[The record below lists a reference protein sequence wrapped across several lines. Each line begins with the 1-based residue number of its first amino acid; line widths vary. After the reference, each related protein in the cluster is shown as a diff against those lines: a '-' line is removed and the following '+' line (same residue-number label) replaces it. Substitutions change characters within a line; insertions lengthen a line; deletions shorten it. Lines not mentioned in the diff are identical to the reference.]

1 MARID
6 INVPYNEK
14 DEAKRLGARW
24 DATRK
29 TWYIPDGVP
38 TSDFTRWLPS
48 GNVLSPY
55 WFIAQTPDQC
65 WKCGRET
72 VMTSFLLPAG
82 HKTLEQ
88 DEDGLLY
95 WQMQELP
102 AFIFYVDDIPEQN
115 LKKLEQIR
123 HYLAKDYSKT
133 VNARYWMNHCQH
145 CHMKQGDFQL
155 HCEVDSAFSPDS
167 REVAS
172 RIVLYRIEQEFSA
185 SCSGTSL
192 SHLHFRC
199 GAEESFA
206 TAGEWLPFMK
216 II

>member
-133 VNARYWMNHCQH
+133 VNA
-145 CHMKQGDFQL
+145 
-155 HCEVDSAFSPDS
+155 
-167 REVAS
+167 
-172 RIVLYRIEQEFSA
+172 
-185 SCSGTSL
+185 
-192 SHLHFRC
+192 
-199 GAEESFA
+199 
-206 TAGEWLPFMK
+206 
-216 II
+216 